1 MWILEAILLALSL
14 CADCFAV
21 TTCSSLTL
29 RRVTWREV
37 FPIALIF
44 STIHIILMLSGW
56 LFGDL
61 FAGYLHRIAD
71 IIGFLL
77 LLYVGGSMVL
87 EALKGEERQQNLN
100 GFKNILLGAVATSID
115 AFAVGISLSL
125 CGTPLRTMVADLITL
140 FIVTFLVVTVG
151 VFGGVKIGSRFGRP
165 AEIVGGAVLI
175 AIGIGVL
182 TGLI

>member
-44 STIHIILMLSGW
+44 STIHI
-56 LFGDL
+56 GDL

-100 GFKNILLGAVATSID
+100 GFKNILLGAFATSID

-125 CGTPLRTMVADLITL
+125 CGTPVRTMAVNLITL
-140 FIVTFLVVTVG
+140 FVVTFLVVTVG

>member
-77 LLYVGGSMVL
+77 LLYVGGSMII
-87 EALKGEERQQNLN
+87 EALRGEEQNHNLN
-100 GFKNILLGAVATSID
+100 GFKNIVIGAVATSID
-115 AFAVGISLSL
+115 AFAVGISLSF
-125 CGTPLRTMVADLITL
+125 CGTSLKTMAADVVAL

-151 VFGGVKIGSRFGRP
+151 VFGGAKIGDRFGKP
-165 AEIVGGAVLI
+165 AEIVGGIVLV

>member
-100 GFKNILLGAVATSID
+100 GFKNILLG
-115 AFAVGISLSL
+115 
-125 CGTPLRTMVADLITL
+125 
-140 FIVTFLVVTVG
+140 
-151 VFGGVKIGSRFGRP
+151 
-165 AEIVGGAVLI
+165 
-175 AIGIGVL
+175 
-182 TGLI
+182 

>member
-44 STIHIILMLSGW
+44 STIHIILMLSDW

-87 EALKGEERQQNLN
+87 EAIKGKERQQNLN
-100 GFKNILLGAVATSID
+100 GSKNILLGAGATSID

-140 FIVTFLVVTVG
+140 FIVTFMVVTVG

-165 AEIVGGAVLI
+165 AESVGGAVLI

>member
-1 MWILEAILLALSL
+1 
-14 CADCFAV
+14 
-21 TTCSSLTL
+21 
-29 RRVTWREV
+29 
-37 FPIALIF
+37 
-44 STIHIILMLSGW
+44 MLSGW

-100 GFKNILLGAVATSID
+100 GFKNILLGAFATSID

-125 CGTPLRTMVADLITL
+125 CGTPVRTMAVNLITL
-140 FIVTFLVVTVG
+140 FVVTFLVVTVG